1 MSFFGFFKHSTGSSV
16 FIIVVILA
24 ILVGMYFLEKTGYA
38 DRSAMT
44 NGVVDPD
51 DDPDYDQQS
60 PFTNGDFESD
70 PNPDYDQQSPFTNNQ
85 TTNIDSYASATG
97 IQSSIIQPPMGDNRP
112 KSIQDPSELLPR
124 NEGSSQW
131 SVLAPSGQGE
141 LSNINLLKAGYHAG
155 INTIGT
161 SLRNANQQLRSE
173 PPNPQ
178 TYTGPWNISTITQD
192 AVRRPTLEIGQG
204 PE

>member
-1 MSFFGFFKHSTGSSV
+1 
-16 FIIVVILA
+16 
-24 ILVGMYFLEKTGYA
+24 MYFLEKSGYA
-38 DRSAMT
+38 DRSPMT
-44 NGVVDPD
+44 NGEFDPD
-51 DDPDYDQQS
+51 SDPDYDQQS

-85 TTNIDSYASATG
+85 TNNIDSYASATG
-97 IQSSIIQPPMGDNRP
+97 IQSSIIQPPMVDNRP

-131 SVLAPSGQGE
+131 SVLSPSGQGE

>member
-1 MSFFGFFKHSTGSSV
+1 M
-16 FIIVVILA
+16 
-24 ILVGMYFLEKTGYA
+24 
-38 DRSAMT
+38 
-44 NGVVDPD
+44 N
-51 DDPDYDQQS
+51 
-60 PFTNGDFESD
+60 
-70 PNPDYDQQSPFTNNQ
+70 
-85 TTNIDSYASATG
+85 
-97 IQSSIIQPPMGDNRP
+97 
-112 KSIQDPSELLPR
+112 
-124 NEGSSQW
+124 
-131 SVLAPSGQGE
+131 PSGQGE

-178 TYTGPWNISTITQD
+178 IYTGPWNISTITQD